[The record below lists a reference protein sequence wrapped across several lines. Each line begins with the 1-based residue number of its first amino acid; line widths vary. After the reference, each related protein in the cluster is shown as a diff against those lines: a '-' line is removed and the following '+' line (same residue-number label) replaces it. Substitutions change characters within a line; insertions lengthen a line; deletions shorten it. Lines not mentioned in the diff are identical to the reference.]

1 MKYGYT
7 FWHVWEIWTSKVK
20 CAHFLLMTDSHND
33 IIICFLSLL
42 IFHLI
47 HLHVQ
52 TWFSFAISHFTGLLC
67 LFIYI
72 WKTIN
77 KAYILFWEKVFFG
90 ICPQQNAYLTRNW
103 ALESNRDVIYL
114 VYNVNMLLIE
124 TITWKTFTWVLT
136 FLDKVS
142 LRIPDSY

>member
-1 MKYGYT
+1 MRNKSDKFFFSMKYGYT

-77 KAYILFWEKVFFG
+77 KAYILFWGKSFLVFAHNKMHISHEIEPRRAIVMLF
-90 ICPQQNAYLTRNW
+90 IWLIMSTR
-103 ALESNRDVIYL
+103 
-114 VYNVNMLLIE
+114 
-124 TITWKTFTWVLT
+124 F
-136 FLDKVS
+136 
-142 LRIPDSY
+142 